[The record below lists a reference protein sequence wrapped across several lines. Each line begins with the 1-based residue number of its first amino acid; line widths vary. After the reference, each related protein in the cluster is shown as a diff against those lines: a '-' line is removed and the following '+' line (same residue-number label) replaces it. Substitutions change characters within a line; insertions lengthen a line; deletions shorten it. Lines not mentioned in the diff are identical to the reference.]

1 MLQILALHYCSYFR
15 TEYTHPPF
23 HSLDAE
29 PLLFTNATERGCAG
43 DNKKK
48 SYILS
53 GDSAMQEEGW
63 FEGLLLTQW
72 CVHPSI

>member
-29 PLLFTNATERGCAG
+29 PLLFTNATERECAG

-48 SYILS
+48 VIYYPEIVRCRKRVGLRASY
-53 GDSAMQEEGW
+53 
-63 FEGLLLTQW
+63 
-72 CVHPSI
+72 